1 MDNPWLEAV
10 LAGSD
15 ENSDLFNLYV
25 SLTDPMNEA
34 QRAVH
39 RALEAI
45 ILLSSDG
52 FEKLFEQEP
61 SLEEYAEALVEVG
74 LPQMKPI
81 FEQVLALV
89 PHELRKPE
97 NEAALFKHL
106 RSLFDEL
113 DRLLSASYDASADS
127 DAVIARYVR
136 RHRDQFVP
144 EIE

>member
-1 MDNPWLEAV
+1 MDNPGLEAV

-25 SLTDPMNEA
+25 SQTEPMNEH

-39 RALEAI
+39 RALEAL
-45 ILLSSDG
+45 ILLNSDG
-52 FEKLFEQEP
+52 FEKLFEQER

-81 FEQVLALV
+81 FAQVLALI
-89 PHELRKPE
+89 PDELRRQG
-97 NEAALFKHL
+97 NEAALTKHL
-106 RSLFDEL
+106 RKLFEEL
-113 DRLLSASYDASADS
+113 KQLCYDSYDASSDS

-136 RHRDQFVP
+136 LHRDQFVQ
-144 EIE
+144 